1 MSWDTPSQ
9 WGQYL
14 ATLGVPGL
22 FAIALLDSAA
32 IPIVGGPEAL
42 TMLLAWKQP
51 AFLPLIVLA
60 GALGATL
67 GNYAFYRVGRAGG
80 AVALSR
86 LKARTQEWLK
96 RQVTRHAFWALLVC
110 VALPPPFP
118 TKPLG
123 TDGGRRGDA
132 AGALLHRRVHRAPVA
147 VLGAGLPGLPVRR
160 SGRAF
165 RRHPL
170 SFDPPHDRGP
180 HRRGP
185 ARAQGPAP
193 ENCRLSG
200 AGRDPGRALG
210 LVRARPQRTFDSA
223 GPCVVSSADRDQSG
237 TLT

>member
-22 FAIALLDSAA
+22 FAMALLDSAA

-67 GNYAFYRVGRAGG
+67 GNYLFYRVGRAGG

-86 LKARTQEWLK
+86 LEARTQEWLK

-118 TKPLG
+118 TKPLVLTAGVVG
-123 TDGGRRGDA
+123 TPPGLFFTAVFTGRLLRYSALGYLGYRFGDQAARFVGTHYPSILLVIAGLVVAGLLGRRLLRRRM
-132 AGALLHRRVHRAPVA
+132 AG
-147 VLGAGLPGLPVRR
+147 
-160 SGRAF
+160 
-165 RRHPL
+165 
-170 SFDPPHDRGP
+170 
-180 HRRGP
+180 
-185 ARAQGPAP
+185 
-193 ENCRLSG
+193 
-200 AGRDPGRALG
+200 
-210 LVRARPQRTFDSA
+210 
-223 GPCVVSSADRDQSG
+223 
-237 TLT
+237 

>member
-67 GNYAFYRVGRAGG
+67 GNYLFYRVGRAGG

-118 TKPLG
+118 TKPFVLTAGVVGTPPGLFFTAVFTGRLLRYSALG
-123 TDGGRRGDA
+123 YLGYRFGDQAARFIGTHYPSILLVIAGLVAAALLGRRLLRPRF
-132 AGALLHRRVHRAPVA
+132 AG
-147 VLGAGLPGLPVRR
+147 
-160 SGRAF
+160 
-165 RRHPL
+165 
-170 SFDPPHDRGP
+170 
-180 HRRGP
+180 
-185 ARAQGPAP
+185 
-193 ENCRLSG
+193 
-200 AGRDPGRALG
+200 
-210 LVRARPQRTFDSA
+210 
-223 GPCVVSSADRDQSG
+223 
-237 TLT
+237 